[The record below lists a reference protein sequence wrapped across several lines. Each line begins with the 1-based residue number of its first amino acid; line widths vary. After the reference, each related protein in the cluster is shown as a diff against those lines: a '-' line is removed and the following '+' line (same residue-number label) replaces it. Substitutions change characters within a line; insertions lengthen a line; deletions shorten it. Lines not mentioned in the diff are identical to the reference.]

1 MLVAHLKKKSV
12 HTQTLNIRIVTRL
25 LSKKR
30 KTKEKKPTPKN
41 FPFNLKREKFF
52 GSVLRYINPK
62 TMVLADLGSRLRGA
76 LSSVESGSDDE
87 ILQMIKD
94 ICSAL
99 LESDVNVKLV
109 AKLRGNI
116 KNKIEEANVSK
127 ETSAMNKRK
136 KLQKIIFDELCA
148 LVDSNV
154 EPPKP
159 KKLSTSTKTINGK
172 KVRVSKESS
181 HVIMFVGLQGAG
193 KTTSCTKLAVYYKKR
208 GFKVGL
214 VCADTFRAGA
224 FDQLKQNAI
233 KANIP
238 YYGSYLEPDPVKIA
252 FEGVQKFKQEKF
264 DIIIV
269 DTSGRH
275 RQEEQLFTEMV
286 QIGEAVQPSQTV
298 MVMDGSI
305 GQAAESQAR
314 AFKESSNFGSII
326 LTKMDGHAK
335 GGGAISAVAATKTP
349 IVFIGTGEH
358 VGDLEIFKPTTF
370 ISKLLGIGD
379 IQGLIEHVQSL
390 NLHQD
395 EGHKQTIEHIKE
407 GKFTLKDFQNQMNN
421 FLKMGPL
428 TNIASMIPGLSN
440 IMSQVGDEETSK
452 KIKNMIYIMDSMT
465 TKELESDGRIFI
477 KEPSRIVRVARGSG
491 CAVVEV
497 EMILQQHRMMSTMA
511 KSAMAA
517 QGGQAG
523 PGGNPMANN
532 PQMQRM
538 MQQAQSNPNF
548 MQQAMN
554 MLGGAGGG
562 AGGAGG
568 LAGMMNNPA
577 MMQQAQ
583 QMMRLNPQMMQQAQQ
598 MMKNPGMM
606 QKMMQQFGGMGGMGG
621 M

>member
-1 MLVAHLKKKSV
+1 
-12 HTQTLNIRIVTRL
+12 
-25 LSKKR
+25 
-30 KTKEKKPTPKN
+30 
-41 FPFNLKREKFF
+41 
-52 GSVLRYINPK
+52 
-62 TMVLADLGSRLRGA
+62 MVLADLGSRLRGA

-87 ILQMIKD
+87 IQQMIKD

-116 KNKIEEANVSK
+116 KNKIDESNVSK

-172 KVRVSKESS
+172 KVRLSKESS

-286 QIGEAVQPSQTV
+286 QIGEAVQPTQTI

-407 GKFTLKDFQNQMNN
+407 GKFTLRDFQNQMNN

-523 PGGNPMANN
+523 QPGNPMANN

-606 QKMMQQFGGMGGMGG
+606 QKMMQQFGGMGGM
-621 M
+621 

>member
-1 MLVAHLKKKSV
+1 
-12 HTQTLNIRIVTRL
+12 
-25 LSKKR
+25 
-30 KTKEKKPTPKN
+30 
-41 FPFNLKREKFF
+41 
-52 GSVLRYINPK
+52 
-62 TMVLADLGSRLRGA
+62 MVLADLGERLRGA
-76 LSSVESGSDDE
+76 LSSVEKGTDDE
-87 ILQMIKD
+87 IQQMIKD

-99 LESDVNVKLV
+99 LESDINVKLV

-116 KNKIEEANVSK
+116 RNKIEEENVIK
-127 ETSAMNKRK
+127 ESSSQNKRK
-136 KLQKIIFDELCA
+136 KLQKIIYDELCA
-148 LVDSNV
+148 LVDSHV

-159 KKLSTSTKTINGK
+159 KKLSATTKTINGK

-275 RQEEQLFTEMV
+275 RQEEQLFNEMI
-286 QIGEAVQPSQTV
+286 QIGEAVQPSQTI

-358 VGDLEIFKPTTF
+358 IGDLEVFKPTTF
-370 ISKLLGIGD
+370 ISRLLGIGD
-379 IQGLIEHVQSL
+379 IQGLIDHVQSL
-390 NLHQD
+390 NLNND
-395 EGHKQTIEHIKE
+395 EGHKQTIENIKE

-421 FLKMGPL
+421 FMKMGPL

-440 IMSQVGDEETSK
+440 IMSQVGEEETSQ
-452 KIKNMIYIMDSMT
+452 KIRNMIFIMDSMT

-477 KEPSRIVRVARGSG
+477 KEPSRIIRVARGSG
-491 CAVVEV
+491 CSAVEV
-497 EMILQQHRMMSTMA
+497 EMILQQHRMMSSMA
-511 KSAMAA
+511 KSAIAA
-517 QGGQAG
+517 QGQPGQM
-523 PGGNPMANN
+523 GGGS
-532 PQMQRM
+532 QMQRM

-548 MQQAMN
+548 MQQAMS
-554 MLGGAGGG
+554 MLGGGGGAGAGG

-583 QMMRLNPQMMQQAQQ
+583 QMMRSNPQMMQQAQQ
-598 MMKNPGMM
+598 MMKDPQMM
-606 QKMMQQFGGMGGMGG
+606 QRMMQQFGGGMG

>member
-1 MLVAHLKKKSV
+1 
-12 HTQTLNIRIVTRL
+12 
-25 LSKKR
+25 
-30 KTKEKKPTPKN
+30 
-41 FPFNLKREKFF
+41 
-52 GSVLRYINPK
+52 
-62 TMVLADLGSRLRGA
+62 MVLADLGERLRGA
-76 LSSVESGSDDE
+76 LSSVEKGSDDE
-87 ILQMIKD
+87 IQQMIKD

-99 LESDVNVKLV
+99 LESDINVKLV

-116 KNKIEEANVSK
+116 RDKIEEENVLK
-127 ETSAMNKRK
+127 ETSTQNRRK
-136 KLQKIIFDELCA
+136 KLQKIIYDELCA
-148 LVDSNV
+148 LVDSHV

-159 KKLSTSTKTINGK
+159 KKLSATTKTINGK

-286 QIGEAVQPSQTV
+286 QIGEAVHPSQTI

-314 AFKESSNFGSII
+314 AFKESSDFGSII

-358 VGDLEIFKPTTF
+358 IGDLEVFKPTTF

-379 IQGLIEHVQSL
+379 IQSLIEHVQSL

-395 EGHKQTIEHIKE
+395 EGHKQTIENIKE

-421 FLKMGPL
+421 FMKMGPL
-428 TNIASMIPGLSN
+428 TNIASMIPGMSS
-440 IMSQVGDEETSK
+440 IMSQVGEEETSN
-452 KIKNMIYIMDSMT
+452 KIRNMIFIMDSMT
-465 TKELESDGRIFI
+465 AKELESDGRIFI
-477 KEPSRIVRVARGSG
+477 KEPSRIVRIARGSG
-491 CAVVEV
+491 CSVVEV
-497 EMILQQHRMMSTMA
+497 EMILQQHRMMSSMA
-511 KSAMAA
+511 KSAVAA
-517 QGGQAG
+517 QGQGGQ
-523 PGGNPMANN
+523 PGGPFAGN

-538 MQQAQSNPNF
+538 MQSAQSNPNF
-548 MQQAMN
+548 MQQAMS
-554 MLGGAGGG
+554 MLGGGGGG
-562 AGGAGG
+562 AGGPGG

-583 QMMRLNPQMMQQAQQ
+583 QMMRGNPQMMQQAQE
-598 MMKNPGMM
+598 MMKNPQMM
-606 QKMMQQFGGMGGMGG
+606 QRMMQQFGGMGGM
-621 M
+621 

>member
-1 MLVAHLKKKSV
+1 
-12 HTQTLNIRIVTRL
+12 
-25 LSKKR
+25 
-30 KTKEKKPTPKN
+30 
-41 FPFNLKREKFF
+41 
-52 GSVLRYINPK
+52 
-62 TMVLADLGSRLRGA
+62 MVLADLGSRLRGA

-87 ILQMIKD
+87 IQQMIKD

-116 KNKIEEANVSK
+116 KNKIDESNVSK

-172 KVRVSKESS
+172 KVRLSKESS

-286 QIGEAVQPSQTV
+286 QIGEAVQPTQTI

-407 GKFTLKDFQNQMNN
+407 GKFTLRDFQNQMNN

-517 QGGQAG
+517 QGGQ
-523 PGGNPMANN
+523 PGQPGNPMANN

-583 QMMRLNPQMMQQAQQ
+583 QMMRSNPQMMQQAQQ

>member
-1 MLVAHLKKKSV
+1 
-12 HTQTLNIRIVTRL
+12 
-25 LSKKR
+25 
-30 KTKEKKPTPKN
+30 
-41 FPFNLKREKFF
+41 
-52 GSVLRYINPK
+52 
-62 TMVLADLGSRLRGA
+62 MVLADLGSRLRGA

-87 ILQMIKD
+87 IQQMIKD

-116 KNKIEEANVSK
+116 KNKIDESNVSK

-172 KVRVSKESS
+172 KVRLSKESS

-286 QIGEAVQPSQTV
+286 QIGEAVQPTQTI

-395 EGHKQTIEHIKE
+395 AGHKQTIEHIKE
-407 GKFTLKDFQNQMNN
+407 GKFTLRDFQNQMNN

-517 QGGQAG
+517 QGGQ
-523 PGGNPMANN
+523 PGQPGNPMANN

>member
-1 MLVAHLKKKSV
+1 
-12 HTQTLNIRIVTRL
+12 
-25 LSKKR
+25 
-30 KTKEKKPTPKN
+30 
-41 FPFNLKREKFF
+41 
-52 GSVLRYINPK
+52 
-62 TMVLADLGSRLRGA
+62 MVLADLGSRLRGA

-87 ILQMIKD
+87 IQQMIKD

-116 KNKIEEANVSK
+116 KNKIDESNVSK

-172 KVRVSKESS
+172 KVRLSKESS

-286 QIGEAVQPSQTV
+286 QIGEAVQPTQTI

-305 GQAAESQAR
+305 GRAAESQAR

-407 GKFTLKDFQNQMNN
+407 GKFTLRDFQNQMNN

-517 QGGQAG
+517 QGGQ
-523 PGGNPMANN
+523 PGQPGNPMANN

-606 QKMMQQFGGMGGMGG
+606 QKMMQQFGGMGGM
-621 M
+621 

>member
-1 MLVAHLKKKSV
+1 
-12 HTQTLNIRIVTRL
+12 
-25 LSKKR
+25 
-30 KTKEKKPTPKN
+30 
-41 FPFNLKREKFF
+41 
-52 GSVLRYINPK
+52 
-62 TMVLADLGSRLRGA
+62 MVLADLGSRLRGA
-76 LSSVESGSDDE
+76 LSSVELGSDDE
-87 ILQMIKD
+87 IQQMIKD
-94 ICSAL
+94 ICGAL

-116 KNKIEEANVSK
+116 KAKIEEGNVAK
-127 ETSAMNKRK
+127 ETSPMNKRK

-148 LVDSNV
+148 LVDSHV

-159 KKLSTSTKTINGK
+159 KKLSSTTKTINGK
-172 KVRVSKESS
+172 KIRVSKESS

-286 QIGEAVQPSQTV
+286 QIGEAVQPTQTI

-358 VGDLEIFKPTTF
+358 IGDLEIFKPTTF

-395 EGHKQTIEHIKE
+395 ESHKQTIENIKE

-428 TNIASMIPGLSN
+428 TNIASMIPGMSN
-440 IMSQVGDEETSK
+440 ILSQVGDEETSK

-465 TKELESDGRIFI
+465 TKELESDGRIFV
-477 KEPSRIVRVARGSG
+477 KEPTRIIRVARGAG
-491 CAVVEV
+491 CAAVEV
-497 EMILQQHRMMSTMA
+497 EMILQQHRMMSSMA
-511 KSAMAA
+511 KSAVAG
-517 QGGQAG
+517 QGAPGA
-523 PGGNPMANN
+523 GGNPLAGN

-548 MQQAMN
+548 MQQAMS
-554 MLGGAGGG
+554 MLGGGGGG
-562 AGGAGG
+562 AGAGG

-583 QMMRLNPQMMQQAQQ
+583 QMMKQNPQMMQQAQQ
-598 MMKNPGMM
+598 MMQNPGMM
-606 QKMMQQFGGMGGMGG
+606 QKMMQQFGGMGGM
-621 M
+621 

>member
-1 MLVAHLKKKSV
+1 
-12 HTQTLNIRIVTRL
+12 
-25 LSKKR
+25 
-30 KTKEKKPTPKN
+30 
-41 FPFNLKREKFF
+41 
-52 GSVLRYINPK
+52 
-62 TMVLADLGSRLRGA
+62 MVLADLGSRLRGA
-76 LSSVESGSDDE
+76 LSVVESGTNDE
-87 ILQMIKD
+87 IQQMLKD

-109 AKLRGNI
+109 AKLRNNI
-116 KNKIEEANVSK
+116 KNKIDESNILK
-127 ETSAMNKRK
+127 ESSSINKKK

-148 LVDSNV
+148 LVDSSI

-159 KKLSTSTKTINGK
+159 KKLSDKTKTINGK

-252 FEGVQKFKQEKF
+252 YEGVSKFKQEKF

-286 QIGEAVQPSQTV
+286 QISETVQPTQTI

-305 GQAAESQAR
+305 GQAAESQAK

-358 VGDLEIFKPTTF
+358 IGDLEVFKPTTF

-395 EGHKQTIEHIKE
+395 EGHKQTIENIKE

-421 FLKMGPL
+421 FLRMGPL
-428 TNIASMIPGLSN
+428 TNIASMIPGLTN
-440 IMSQVGDEETSK
+440 IMSQVGEEETSN

-477 KEPSRIVRVARGSG
+477 KEPSRIIRVARGSG
-491 CAVVEV
+491 CAAVEV

-517 QGGQAG
+517 QGQQGQ
-523 PGGNPMANN
+523 PGAPGAN
-532 PQMQRM
+532 PQFQRM

-548 MQQAMN
+548 MQQAMS
-554 MLGGAGGG
+554 MLGGGGGGG
-562 AGGAGG
+562 AGG
-568 LAGMMNNPA
+568 LSNMMNPQ
-577 MMQQAQ
+577 MIQQAQ
-583 QMMRLNPQMMQQAQQ
+583 QMMRQNPQMAQQAQQ
-598 MMKNPGMM
+598 MMQNPGMM
-606 QKMMQQFGGMGGMGG
+606 QQMMRQFNM
-621 M
+621 

>member
-1 MLVAHLKKKSV
+1 
-12 HTQTLNIRIVTRL
+12 
-25 LSKKR
+25 
-30 KTKEKKPTPKN
+30 
-41 FPFNLKREKFF
+41 
-52 GSVLRYINPK
+52 
-62 TMVLADLGSRLRGA
+62 MVLADLGSRLRGA

-87 ILQMIKD
+87 IQQMIKD

-116 KNKIEEANVSK
+116 KNKIDESNVSK

-172 KVRVSKESS
+172 KVRLSKESS

-286 QIGEAVQPSQTV
+286 QIGEAVQPTQTI

-407 GKFTLKDFQNQMNN
+407 GKFTLRDFQNQMNN

-517 QGGQAG
+517 QGGQ
-523 PGGNPMANN
+523 PGQPGNPMANN

-583 QMMRLNPQMMQQAQQ
+583 QMMRSNPQMMQQAQQ

-606 QKMMQQFGGMGGMGG
+606 QKMMQQFGGMGGM
-621 M
+621 

>member
-1 MLVAHLKKKSV
+1 
-12 HTQTLNIRIVTRL
+12 
-25 LSKKR
+25 
-30 KTKEKKPTPKN
+30 
-41 FPFNLKREKFF
+41 
-52 GSVLRYINPK
+52 
-62 TMVLADLGSRLRGA
+62 MVLADLGSRLRGA

-87 ILQMIKD
+87 IQQMIKD

-116 KNKIEEANVSK
+116 KNKIDESNVSK

-136 KLQKIIFDELCA
+136 KLQRIIFDELCA

-172 KVRVSKESS
+172 KVRLSKESS

-286 QIGEAVQPSQTV
+286 QIGEAVQPTQTI

-407 GKFTLKDFQNQMNN
+407 GKFTLRDFQNQMNN

-465 TKELESDGRIFI
+465 IKELESDGRIFI

-517 QGGQAG
+517 QGGQ
-523 PGGNPMANN
+523 PGQPGNPMANN

-606 QKMMQQFGGMGGMGG
+606 QKMMQQFGGMGGM
-621 M
+621 

>member
-1 MLVAHLKKKSV
+1 
-12 HTQTLNIRIVTRL
+12 
-25 LSKKR
+25 
-30 KTKEKKPTPKN
+30 
-41 FPFNLKREKFF
+41 
-52 GSVLRYINPK
+52 
-62 TMVLADLGSRLRGA
+62 MVLADLGSRLRGA

-87 ILQMIKD
+87 IQQMIKD

-116 KNKIEEANVSK
+116 KNKIDESNVSK

-172 KVRVSKESS
+172 KVRLSKESS

-224 FDQLKQNAI
+224 FDQLKQNGI

-286 QIGEAVQPSQTV
+286 QIGEAVQPTQTI

-407 GKFTLKDFQNQMNN
+407 GKFTLRDFQNQMNN

-517 QGGQAG
+517 QGGQ
-523 PGGNPMANN
+523 PGQPGNPMANN

-606 QKMMQQFGGMGGMGG
+606 QKMMQQFGGMGGM
-621 M
+621 

>member
-1 MLVAHLKKKSV
+1 
-12 HTQTLNIRIVTRL
+12 
-25 LSKKR
+25 
-30 KTKEKKPTPKN
+30 
-41 FPFNLKREKFF
+41 
-52 GSVLRYINPK
+52 
-62 TMVLADLGSRLRGA
+62 MVLADLGSRLRGA

-87 ILQMIKD
+87 IQQMIKD

-116 KNKIEEANVSK
+116 KNKIDESNVSK

-172 KVRVSKESS
+172 KVRLSKESS

-286 QIGEAVQPSQTV
+286 QIGEAVQPTQTI

-407 GKFTLKDFQNQMNN
+407 GKFTLRDFQNQMNN

-517 QGGQAG
+517 QGGQ
-523 PGGNPMANN
+523 PGQPGNPMANN

-583 QMMRLNPQMMQQAQQ
+583 QMMKLNPQMMQQAQQ

>member
-1 MLVAHLKKKSV
+1 
-12 HTQTLNIRIVTRL
+12 
-25 LSKKR
+25 
-30 KTKEKKPTPKN
+30 
-41 FPFNLKREKFF
+41 
-52 GSVLRYINPK
+52 
-62 TMVLADLGSRLRGA
+62 MVLADLGSRLRGA

-87 ILQMIKD
+87 IQQMIKD

-116 KNKIEEANVSK
+116 KNKIDESNVSK

-172 KVRVSKESS
+172 KVRLSKESS

-286 QIGEAVQPSQTV
+286 QIGEAVQPTQTI

-395 EGHKQTIEHIKE
+395 EGHKQTIEHINE
-407 GKFTLKDFQNQMNN
+407 GKFTLRDFQNQMNN

-517 QGGQAG
+517 QGGQ
-523 PGGNPMANN
+523 PGQPGNPMANN

-606 QKMMQQFGGMGGMGG
+606 QKMMQQFGGMGGM
-621 M
+621 